1 MMTGPG
7 AWPSTRSPGPSD
19 PDGARP
25 GRREWRRRGRAFLRN
40 RAAVAG
46 LVLVLVVTGL
56 SIGAPLLAS
65 WDPLEQ
71 SARVRL
77 QAPDHAH
84 PLGRDAFGR
93 DVLARVL
100 YAGRVSLL
108 VGVGA
113 VGLGGTLGSL
123 LGLCAGYAGGRIEN
137 AIMRAVDVLMAFPSL
152 LLGLTVLAVL
162 GPGLG
167 KMIVAIGLVLSPAFA
182 RVVHGAVLSLARREF
197 VEAARAVGA
206 SQPRILRRH
215 VLPNVVGEVVVLGSL
230 WTASAIRVEA
240 NLSFIGLGVSPPT
253 PTWGNMIRDGT
264 PHLLNA
270 PWLSV
275 CPGLA
280 ILVTVLAFNLL
291 GDGLRDLLD
300 PIQGE

>member
-1 MMTGPG
+1 
-7 AWPSTRSPGPSD
+7 
-19 PDGARP
+19 
-25 GRREWRRRGRAFLRN
+25 
-40 RAAVAG
+40 VAG
-46 LVLVLVVTGL
+46 LVLALAVTGL
-56 SIGAPLLAS
+56 SVGAPVVAS

-71 SARVRL
+71 SARARL
-77 QAPDHAH
+77 QAPDHTH
-84 PLGRDAFGR
+84 LLGRDAFGR
-93 DVLARVL
+93 DVFARL
-100 YAGRVSLL
+100 LHAGRVSLL
-108 VGVGA
+108 VGVAA
-113 VGLGGTLGSL
+113 VCLGGTLGSL
-123 LGLCAGYAGGRIEN
+123 LGLCAGYAGGRVEN
-137 AIMRAVDVLMAFPSL
+137 AIMRTVDVLMAFPSL

-167 KMIVAIGLVLSPAFA
+167 KMTVAIGLVLAPAFA

-197 VEAARAVGA
+197 VEAARAMGA
-206 SQPRILRRH
+206 SQPRVLRRH

-275 CPGLA
+275 FPGLA

>member
-1 MMTGPG
+1 MMTG
-7 AWPSTRSPGPSD
+7 
-19 PDGARP
+19 ARP
-25 GRREWRRRGRAFLRN
+25 ARREWRRRGRAFLRN

-46 LVLVLVVTGL
+46 LVLALVVTGL
-56 SIGAPLLAS
+56 SLGAPLVAS

-71 SARVRL
+71 SARARL

-84 PLGRDAFGR
+84 LLGRDAFGR

-137 AIMRAVDVLMAFPSL
+137 AIMRSIDVLMAFPSL

-167 KMIVAIGLVLSPAFA
+167 KMIVAIGLVLSPPFA

-215 VLPNVVGEVVVLGSL
+215 VLPNVMGEVVVLGSL
-230 WTASAIRVEA
+230 WTASASRVEA
-240 NLSFIGLGVSPPT
+240 NLSFIGLGGSPPT

-280 ILVTVLAFNLL
+280 ILVTVLGFNLL

-300 PIQGE
+300 PVQGSDER